1 MGQLGQLGQPKSK
14 LRGHKIIIYFF
25 YMTEFKSGVKV
36 VPIVPNYFIS
46 GAENLK
52 PTVSLPIGVIR
63 KLIFISYNL
72 KLFSNAIL

>member
-1 MGQLGQLGQPKSK
+1 MGGSSIYESVKMGSLSYIK
-14 LRGHKIIIYFF
+14 LFILH
-25 YMTEFKSGVKV
+25 
-36 VPIVPNYFIS
+36 PDFIS

-63 KLIFISYNL
+63 KLIFRSYNL